1 MPRPKHGQRGHGR
14 GRYGRGFRGGRPR
27 IDPSVST
34 DFQDIQGESKLIL
47 SAAELEALKLIDE
60 ENLTQE
66 EAAKRMNISRSSFW
80 RILDGARKKVVT
92 SLLSGKQI
100 SVRVEKSVNE

>member
-1 MPRPKHGQRGHGR
+1 MPRPKYGRRGQGRRKHGR
-14 GRYGRGFRGGRPR
+14 GYRGGRPR
-27 IDPSVST
+27 VEPSVSSS
-34 DFQDIQGESKLIL
+34 FQNIEGESTLKLT
-47 SAAELEALKLIDE
+47 AAELEALKLIDE

-80 RILDGARKKVVT
+80 RILDVARKKVVD

-100 SVRVEKSVNE
+100 SVTIEKSGDD

>member
-1 MPRPKHGQRGHGR
+1 MPRPKHGRRGHGR

-27 IDPSVST
+27 IDPSISS
-34 DFQDIQGESKLIL
+34 DFQHIQGESSLQL
-47 SAAELEALKLIDE
+47 TAAELEALKLIDE

-80 RILDGARKKVVT
+80 RILDTARKKVVA

-100 SVRVEKSVNE
+100 SVTIEKSPED